1 MMGVNGVINQ
11 LRNRKMKYCE
21 TCKHYEVYDC
31 ENTRIVGT
39 CDNEKIAE
47 DWGQP
52 ENDML
57 LYYQHVFFGPKFGC
71 VHHKTKGD

>member
-21 TCKHYEVYDC
+21 TCKYYEVYDC

-71 VHHKTKGD
+71 VHHKTKCY